1 MPTEGH
7 NMKTT
12 ELCNFNDR
20 IIRKDELERAQ
31 KECFT
36 VFKVLFKHLSGGT
49 KESNKVSGLRPKI

>member
-1 MPTEGH
+1 
-7 NMKTT
+7 MKTT